1 MASPRTRRVLQEL
14 KPQDENS
21 KCFECGT
28 HNPQWVSVT
37 YGIWICLECSGKHRS
52 LGVHL
57 SFVRSVTMDKWKDIE
72 LEKMKAGGNR
82 NAREFLEDQPDWNE
96 RAPITQRYN
105 SKAAALYRDKISTLA
120 QGKSWNQKD
129 AEARLA
135 SSGNNSYS
143 SSSSSNY
150 ASSSQQQSRANA
162 TGYGANAGGGG
173 GGAGGYQNGGGAYGD
188 NTSYQQFQT
197 QEFKDQKEEFFS
209 RRQMENASRPEN
221 LPPNQGGKYAG
232 FGFTRDP
239 PPKTQSQELID
250 STLTTL
256 ASGWSL
262 FSSNASKLAS
272 TAKEKAVTTV
282 NLASTKIKEG
292 TLLESVQS
300 GVSDVAYKVSDMGK
314 RGWNNLAGSGNMS
327 TQSGYNDPSMEDN
340 AYQRSHSVGGNLA
353 GGLGQQSGVSDS
365 DWGGWQH
372 EGSVSNKTHL
382 SGSSSYHT
390 QLGGGT
396 GNSNAAVGS
405 GLTHD
410 DDWSGFSTS
419 SYQNAETSYQ
429 NTPSGGESTRRSAK
443 MQETS
448 HKLSEGFDNLD
459 VKNVKAKSGSAATAA
474 GAGAGGKASAEDDAW
489 NLLMN

>member
-82 NAREFLEDQPDWNE
+82 NAREFLEDQADWNE

-105 SKAAALYRDKISTLA
+105 SRAAALYRDKISTLA
-120 QGKSWNQKD
+120 QGKSWNQKE
-129 AEARLA
+129 AETRMG
-135 SSGNNSYS
+135 SSGTNSSRNIS
-143 SSSSSNY
+143 SSTSISGGGSSQSSS
-150 ASSSQQQSRANA
+150 
-162 TGYGANAGGGG
+162 GYGGSGNGG
-173 GGAGGYQNGGGAYGD
+173 GGYQNGGGSYGD
-188 NTSYQQFQT
+188 APSYQQFQT
-197 QEFKDQKEEFFS
+197 QEFKDQKEEFFN
-209 RRQMENASRPEN
+209 RRQVENASRPAN

-239 PPKTQSQELID
+239 PPKTQSQEIFD
-250 STLTTL
+250 STLSTL

-262 FSSNASKLAS
+262 FSTNASKLAS

-282 NLASTKIKEG
+282 NLASN
-292 TLLESVQS
+292 
-300 GVSDVAYKVSDMGK
+300 KVTDIGK
-314 RGWNNLAGSGNMS
+314 RGWNNLAGSNIS
-327 TQSGYNDPSMEDN
+327 SPQSGYQDPSFEDN

-365 DWGGWQH
+365 DWGGWQD
-372 EGSVSNKTHL
+372 SANNKTHL
-382 SGSSSYHT
+382 TSSSSYHN
-390 QLGGGT
+390 QLSSNSGT
-396 GNSNAAVGS
+396 ATS

-410 DDWSGFSTS
+410 ADWSGFEASN
-419 SYQNAETSYQ
+419 YQSAETSYQ
-429 NTPSGGESTRRSAK
+429 NTPSGGQSTRRNIK
-443 MQETS
+443 LQDTS
-448 HKLSEGFDNLD
+448 QKLSEGFENLD
-459 VKNVKAKSGSAATAA
+459 VKNVKPTTT
-474 GAGAGGKASAEDDAW
+474 AGGSSSGKATAEDDAW

>member
-82 NAREFLEDQPDWNE
+82 NAREFLEDQEDWNE

-129 AEARLA
+129 AEARLN
-135 SSGNNSYS
+135 SSNSSYGSSSYS
-143 SSSSSNY
+143 GSGAN
-150 ASSSQQQSRANA
+150 SSSQNRANA
-162 TGYGANAGGGG
+162 TGYSGNDSG
-173 GGAGGYQNGGGAYGD
+173 GGYQNGGGAYNEAGG
-188 NTSYQQFQT
+188 YQQFQT

-232 FGFTRDP
+232 FGFTREP

-262 FSSNASKLAS
+262 FSTNASKLAS

-300 GVSDVAYKVSDMGK
+300 GVTDVAYKVTDISK
-314 RGWNNLAGSGNMS
+314 RGWNNLAGGNS
-327 TQSGYNDPSMEDN
+327 SASQGGYNDPSLDDN
-340 AYQRSHSVGGNLA
+340 GYQRSNSVGGNLA
-353 GGLGQQSGVSDS
+353 GGLGQQSGVGDS
-365 DWGGWQH
+365 DWGGWQ
-372 EGSVSNKTHL
+372 ENANNKTHL
-382 SGSSSYHT
+382 TSS
-390 QLGGGT
+390 
-396 GNSNAAVGS
+396 
-405 GLTHD
+405 
-410 DDWSGFSTS
+410 S
-419 SYQNAETSYQ
+419 SYQNQLSSNASGTPTGGLTQDDDWAGFNSANYQNSETSYQ
-429 NTPSGGESTRRSAK
+429 NTPSGGQSVRRNMK
-443 MQETS
+443 LQETS
-448 HKLSEGFDNLD
+448 QKLSEGFDNLD
-459 VKNVKAKSGSAATAA
+459 VKNVKAKPAASSS
-474 GAGAGGKASAEDDAW
+474 GKASAEDDAW

>member
-82 NAREFLEDQPDWNE
+82 NAREFLEDQADWSE

-105 SKAAALYRDKISTLA
+105 SKAAALYRDKIATLA

-129 AEARLA
+129 AETRLG
-135 SSGNNSYS
+135 SNNSQSRNSGNR
-143 SSSSSNY
+143 
-150 ASSSQQQSRANA
+150 SSQSHASA
-162 TGYGANAGGGG
+162 TGYGCSD
-173 GGAGGYQNGGGAYGD
+173 GYQNGGGSYGD
-188 NTSYQQFQT
+188 APGYQQYQT
-197 QEFKDQKEEFFS
+197 QEFRDQKEEFFS
-209 RRQMENASRPEN
+209 KRQVENASRPEN
-221 LPPNQGGKYAG
+221 LPPSQGGKYAG
-232 FGFTRDP
+232 FGFTREP

-250 STLTTL
+250 STLSTL

-262 FSSNASKLAS
+262 FSTNASKLAS
-272 TAKEKAVTTV
+272 TAKDKAVTTV
-282 NLASTKIKEG
+282 NLASTKVTDI
-292 TLLESVQS
+292 
-300 GVSDVAYKVSDMGK
+300 GK
-314 RGWNNLAGSGNMS
+314 RGWNNLAGSNMS
-327 TQSGYNDPSMEDN
+327 SPQSGYNDPNFEDN
-340 AYQRSHSVGGNLA
+340 AYQQRSNSVGGNLA

-365 DWGGWQH
+365 DWGGWQ
-372 EGSVSNKTHL
+372 ENANNKTHL
-382 SGSSSYHT
+382 TSSSSYHT
-390 QLGGGT
+390 QLSSNSGT
-396 GNSNAAVGS
+396 ASA

-410 DDWSGFSTS
+410 ADWSGFEASN
-419 SYQNAETSYQ
+419 YQSAETSYQ
-429 NTPSGGESTRRSAK
+429 NAPSGGQSARRNMK
-443 MQETS
+443 LQDTS
-448 HKLSEGFDNLD
+448 VKLSEGFDNLD
-459 VKNVKAKSGSAATAA
+459 VKNVKSKPAAPA
-474 GAGAGGKASAEDDAW
+474 GDKANAEDDAW

>member
-82 NAREFLEDQPDWNE
+82 NAREFLEDQEDWNE

-105 SKAAALYRDKISTLA
+105 SKAAALYRDKIATLA
-120 QGKSWNQKD
+120 QGKSWDLK
-129 AEARLA
+129 EAQGRVGSNNSF
-135 SSGNNSYS
+135 SSGG
-143 SSSSSNY
+143 SSN
-150 ASSSQQQSRANA
+150 SSYQSRPSA
-162 TGYGANAGGGG
+162 TGYGGN
-173 GGAGGYQNGGGAYGD
+173 GGYQNGGGAEPGG
-188 NTSYQQFQT
+188 YQQYQT

-209 RRQMENASRPEN
+209 RRQVENASRPEN
-221 LPPNQGGKYAG
+221 LPPSQGGKYAG
-232 FGFTRDP
+232 FGFTREP
-239 PPKTQSQELID
+239 PPKTQSQELFD
-250 STLTTL
+250 STLSTL

-262 FSSNASKLAS
+262 FSTNASKLAS

-292 TLLESVQS
+292 TLLDSVQC
-300 GVSDVAYKVSDMGK
+300 GVTDVASKVTDMGK
-314 RGWNNLAGSGNMS
+314 RGWNNLAGSNISSPQG
-327 TQSGYNDPSMEDN
+327 GYNDPNFEDSS
-340 AYQRSHSVGGNLA
+340 AYQRSNSVGGNLA

-365 DWGGWQH
+365 DWGGWQDNGNSKSH
-372 EGSVSNKTHL
+372 MTS
-382 SGSSSYHT
+382 SSSYHN
-390 QLGGGT
+390 QLSSSSGGGT
-396 GNSNAAVGS
+396 ASA
-405 GLTHD
+405 GLTRD
-410 DDWSGFSTS
+410 ADWSGFEATNYQS
-419 SYQNAETSYQ
+419 SETSYQ
-429 NTPSGGESTRRSAK
+429 NASSGGSTARRNMK
-443 MQETS
+443 LQDTS
-448 HKLSEGFDNLD
+448 QKLSEGFESLD
-459 VKNVKAKSGSAATAA
+459 VKSVKPKTATASSA
-474 GAGAGGKASAEDDAW
+474 NKGTAEDDAW

>member
-14 KPQDENS
+14 KPQDDNS

-72 LEKMKAGGNR
+72 LEKMKVGGNR
-82 NAREFLEDQPDWNE
+82 NAREFLEDEDDWNE
-96 RAPITQRYN
+96 KAPITQRYN
-105 SKAAALYRDKISTLA
+105 CKAAALYRDKISTLA
-120 QGKSWNQKD
+120 QGKNWTRKE
-129 AEARLA
+129 AESRL
-135 SSGNNSYS
+135 SSSNSYS
-143 SSSSSNY
+143 SIPSGGN
-150 ASSSQQQSRANA
+150 SSSQSRSNA
-162 TGYGANAGGGG
+162 TSYGGNAGGNVGG
-173 GGAGGYQNGGGAYGD
+173 GGGGYQNGGGTYNEAGG
-188 NTSYQQFQT
+188 YQQFQT

-262 FSSNASKLAS
+262 FSSNASKLAN

-300 GVSDVAYKVSDMGK
+300 GVTDVAYKVSDIGK
-314 RGWNNLAGSGNMS
+314 RGWNNLSGSSS
-327 TQSGYNDPSMEDN
+327 TGQGGGYNDPSQEDN
-340 AYQRSHSVGGNLA
+340 SYQRSHSVGGNLA
-353 GGLGQQSGVSDS
+353 GGLGQQSGATDS
-365 DWGGWQH
+365 DWGGWQDNAN
-372 EGSVSNKTHL
+372 NKSHL
-382 SGSSSYHT
+382 TSSSSYQN
-390 QLGGGT
+390 QLGSSGGT
-396 GNSNAAVGS
+396 ASS

-410 DDWSGFSTS
+410 DDWSGFNTS

-429 NTPSGGESTRRSAK
+429 NAPSGGQTARRNMK
-443 MQETS
+443 LQETS

-459 VKNVKAKSGSAATAA
+459 VKNVKAKSTTASS
-474 GAGAGGKASAEDDAW
+474 GKASAEDDAW

>member
-14 KPQDENS
+14 KPQDDNS

-82 NAREFLEDQPDWNE
+82 NAREFLDDEEDWNE

-120 QGKSWNQKD
+120 QGKSWSRKE
-129 AEARLA
+129 AESRL
-135 SSGNNSYS
+135 SSSNSYS
-143 SSSSSNY
+143 SIPAGGNNNS
-150 ASSSQQQSRANA
+150 QSRSNA
-162 TGYGANAGGGG
+162 TGYGGNVGGNAGGGG
-173 GGAGGYQNGGGAYGD
+173 GGYQNGGGAYNEAAG
-188 NTSYQQFQT
+188 YQQFQT

-209 RRQMENASRPEN
+209 RRQMENASRPAN

-300 GVSDVAYKVSDMGK
+300 GVSDVAYKVSDIGK
-314 RGWNNLAGSGNMS
+314 RGWNNLSGSSS
-327 TQSGYNDPSMEDN
+327 TGQGGGYNDPSMEDN
-340 AYQRSHSVGGNLA
+340 SYQRSHSVGGNLA
-353 GGLGQQSGVSDS
+353 GGLGQQSGATDS
-365 DWGGWQH
+365 DWGGWQDNAN
-372 EGSVSNKTHL
+372 NKSHL
-382 SGSSSYHT
+382 TSSSSYQN
-390 QLGGGT
+390 QLSSSGGNTGGT
-396 GNSNAAVGS
+396 ASS

-410 DDWSGFSTS
+410 DDWSGFNAS

-429 NTPSGGESTRRSAK
+429 NTPSGGQTARRNMK
-443 MQETS
+443 LQETS

-459 VKNVKAKSGSAATAA
+459 VKNVKAKSTTTSSS
-474 GAGAGGKASAEDDAW
+474 GKATAEDDAW
-489 NLLMN
+489 DLLMN

>member
-82 NAREFLEDQPDWNE
+82 NAREFFEDQADWNE

-105 SKAAALYRDKISTLA
+105 SKAAALYRDKISALA
-120 QGKSWNQKD
+120 QGKSWDPKE
-129 AEARLA
+129 AAARL
-135 SSGNNSYS
+135 
-143 SSSSSNY
+143 
-150 ASSSQQQSRANA
+150 SSSQSGYSGSQAAAQRSA
-162 TGYGANAGGGG
+162 TGYGGSAST
-173 GGAGGYQNGGGAYGD
+173 GGYQNGGGASGGD
-188 NTSYQQFQT
+188 GQGQGGGYQQYQT

-209 RRQMENASRPEN
+209 RRQVENASRPDH
-221 LPPNQGGKYAG
+221 LPPSQGGKYAG
-232 FGFTRDP
+232 FGFTREP
-239 PPKTQSQELID
+239 PPKTQSQELFD
-250 STLTTL
+250 STLSTL

-300 GVSDVAYKVSDMGK
+300 GVTDVASKVTDMSK
-314 RGWNNLAGSGNMS
+314 RGWNNLAGSNISSPQG
-327 TQSGYNDPSMEDN
+327 GYNDPNFEEN
-340 AYQRSHSVGGNLA
+340 PYQRSNSVG
-353 GGLGQQSGVSDS
+353 GQQSGLGDS
-365 DWGGWQH
+365 DWGGWQQ
-372 EGSVSNKTHL
+372 ETHL
-382 SGSSSYHT
+382 PSSSSYHQ
-390 QLGGGT
+390 QLGGSSSQGGT
-396 GNSNAAVGS
+396 ATA
-405 GLTHD
+405 GLTRD
-410 DDWSGFSTS
+410 ADWSGFEAADYQS
-419 SYQNAETSYQ
+419 SETSYQ
-429 NTPSGGESTRRSAK
+429 NAPSGGATARRNMKLQDTSA
-443 MQETS
+443 
-448 HKLSEGFDNLD
+448 KLSEGFESLD
-459 VKNVKAKSGSAATAA
+459 VKSGKSKPVAGGGGGGGGA
-474 GAGAGGKASAEDDAW
+474 GAGAGGKSAEDDAW

>member
-72 LEKMKAGGNR
+72 LEKMKVGGNR
-82 NAREFLEDQPDWNE
+82 NAREFLEDQEDWNE

-129 AEARLA
+129 AEMRL
-135 SSGNNSYS
+135 SSNNSYGSSSYTS
-143 SSSSSNY
+143 SSSSS
-150 ASSSQQQSRANA
+150 SQTRANS
-162 TGYGANAGGGG
+162 TGYGGSSTV
-173 GGAGGYQNGGGAYGD
+173 GGYQNGGGAYNETGG
-188 NTSYQQFQT
+188 YQQFQT

-209 RRQMENASRPEN
+209 RRQMENATRPEN

-232 FGFTRDP
+232 FGFTREP

-262 FSSNASKLAS
+262 FSSNASKLAN

-300 GVSDVAYKVSDMGK
+300 GVTDVAFKVTDIGK
-314 RGWNNLAGSGNMS
+314 RGWSNLAGGTNTSS
-327 TQSGYNDPSMEDN
+327 QSGYNDPSLEDN
-340 AYQRSHSVGGNLA
+340 GYQRSQSVGGNLA

-365 DWGGWQH
+365 DWGGWQ
-372 EGSVSNKTHL
+372 ENANNKTHL
-382 SGSSSYHT
+382 TSSSSYQN
-390 QLGGGT
+390 QLS
-396 GNSNAAVGS
+396 SNAIGKTSA
-405 GLTHD
+405 GLTQD
-410 DDWSGFSTS
+410 DDWAGFNTT

-429 NTPSGGESTRRSAK
+429 NTPSGGQSVRRSMK

-448 HKLSEGFDNLD
+448 QKLSEGFDNLD
-459 VKNVKAKSGSAATAA
+459 VKNVKPKAAASSS
-474 GAGAGGKASAEDDAW
+474 GKASAEDDAW
-489 NLLMN
+489 DLLMN